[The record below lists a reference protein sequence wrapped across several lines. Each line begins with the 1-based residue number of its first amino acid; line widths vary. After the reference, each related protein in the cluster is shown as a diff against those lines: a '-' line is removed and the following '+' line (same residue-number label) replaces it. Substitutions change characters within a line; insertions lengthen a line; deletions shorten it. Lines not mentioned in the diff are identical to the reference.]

1 MLESKKS
8 LYKGLILL
16 STVGV
21 LAACGNEGDIP
32 GVENGTD
39 PNTDNG
45 ADNGSEPA
53 GDGEDISLNIMQGKV
68 EFNSQFNELA
78 QMYMDENPNITI
90 EITSVGGGT
99 DYFTQLTTRM
109 SAGDEPDIF
118 SVAGPNE
125 IEQMSDYMTDLSDT
139 DLASAALE
147 GMLDNVTQDDG
158 TVMAL
163 PYNLEGYGYIYN
175 REVFDAAGID
185 PEAISTYEDLEEAV
199 QTLDEQKEDLGIEA
213 VFALPGAEGWVMG
226 DHLANVYLSHEFNQD
241 VNEAYNAETLE
252 FERGD
257 EFQRMLDLQAEH
269 SMEPI
274 LSLDY
279 SQQVEEY
286 FSLGQVAMIQQGNW
300 VYPTIEQMDPE
311 FAENSIGMIP
321 IPLEGHENQLP
332 VGIPNY
338 WAVNGNKD
346 DATVQAAKDFLDWM
360 YLSEEGKQFVIDEF
374 NFVPAY
380 EGYED
385 LEINDPL
392 SQVVYDYS
400 ESGETI
406 GWIFTGYPTGFTNNE
421 FGPNLQ
427 AYLGGEMTW
436 DEMIENSIS
445 AWESLQ

>member
-1 MLESKKS
+1 MSDKKNFF
-8 LYKGLILL
+8 YKGLLMVSAAGL
-16 STVGV
+16 

-32 GVENGTD
+32 GTDGT
-39 PNTDNG
+39 
-45 ADNGSEPA
+45 ADNG
-53 GDGEDISLNIMQGKV
+53 GDTNGNGGREEVNLSIMQGKV
-68 EFNSQFNELA
+68 EFNSQFNDLA
-78 QMYMDENPNITI
+78 QMYMDENPNVNI

-99 DYFTQLTTRM
+99 DYFTQLTTRFG
-109 SAGDEPDIF
+109 AGDEPAIF

-125 IEQMSDYMTDLSDT
+125 MEQMSEYMADLSDT
-139 DLASAALE
+139 DAAEAALE
-147 GMLDNVTQDDG
+147 GMLDSVTQDDG
-158 TVMAL
+158 SVSAL

-175 REVFDAAGID
+175 KEVFDAAGID
-185 PEAISTYEDLEEAV
+185 AEAISTYEDLEEAV
-199 QTLDEQKEDLGIEA
+199 QTIDSQLDDLGIRA

-226 DHLANVYLSHEFNQD
+226 DHLANVYLTTEFNED
-241 VNEAYNAETLE
+241 VMEAYQAETLT
-252 FERGD
+252 FENGD
-257 EFQRMLDLQAEH
+257 EFQRMLDLQAEY
-269 SMEPI
+269 SITPI

-300 VYPTIEQMDPE
+300 VYPTLEQMDPE
-311 FAENSIGMIP
+311 FAENGVGMIP
-321 IPLEGHENQLP
+321 IPLEGHEGKLP

-338 WAVNGNKD
+338 WAVNSNND

-360 YLSEEGKQFVIDEF
+360 YLSDEGKEFVINEF
-374 NFVPAY
+374 NFIPAY

-385 LEINDPL
+385 MEIGDPL

-400 ESGETI
+400 QSGDTL
-406 GWIFTGYPTGFTNNE
+406 GWVFNGYPTGFTNNE

-436 DEMIENSIS
+436 DEMIENSIQ